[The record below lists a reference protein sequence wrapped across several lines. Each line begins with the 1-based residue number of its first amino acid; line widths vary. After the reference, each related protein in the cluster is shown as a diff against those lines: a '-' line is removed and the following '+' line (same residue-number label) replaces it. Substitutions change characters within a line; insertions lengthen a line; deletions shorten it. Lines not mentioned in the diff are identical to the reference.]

1 MRVAEAYLNYAEA
14 DARLNGGFVTN
25 DGKKKLDDLRA
36 RSSASAK
43 SEYSLDD
50 ICDEWSREFYFEGL
64 RRPTLIRFG
73 KFGGNNDYNWQWKG
87 NKFEGQNFSADKNVF
102 AIPVNELNANA
113 NLKQNPGY

>member
-1 MRVAEAYLNYAEA
+1 MIIPDKQGNLARYFSGINNY
-14 DARLNGGFVTN
+14 TK
-25 DGKKKLDDLRA
+25 DGKKKLDDLRE

-87 NKFEGQNFSADKNVF
+87 DKFEGQNFSADKNVF